1 MRERKR
7 FILAMLVILIIIV
20 CYPMIQQGIM
30 CNDELMLRLWSQQGM
45 TSFFKTT
52 IINENISNGRIL
64 GVIGNLKFISYISDN
79 KYIFRTIGVLVLLSA
94 LGLFGYI
101 IYRMSKKIVFSF
113 GITIIALIFI
123 PITFELSVP
132 NAYMIVCLQPLILL
146 ELSIISWIDY
156 LKKKKKRNVIMCCC
170 FFLWAMF
177 LYEFIITYIFLFP
190 CLVLIKKE
198 NMDRQSFVEAIK
210 KTVPIVITAIIYVIM
225 YIVQGKIFP
234 THYLGNVLEIP
245 SLEILLNVLKRL
257 FASALPGYFVLFSDK
272 YKFLFQ
278 YYNKGKFSIDNILN
292 PTILCFAIALLLI
305 LIMLFFKNQKTHVE
319 RQKNKFISIGIIIL
333 SFVYGFLPALPNALS
348 PLYQSA
354 VTNGEFIS
362 VPVSIYLYLANVFT
376 ISFALYEIG
385 KRFQNIYLRI
395 VLCGGILIGASAVQ
409 IENRVFSTEQSSN
422 FERIEDI
429 ENMLQMDYW
438 KQFGNITIDAPS
450 LYETKNTLAVEELHW
465 TKYAQIYGN
474 YLTVNSSSEQ
484 ECNMYI
490 EMQKDNSFYLYWDD
504 NNVLITK
511 YQLND
516 EVVSLKTVDS
526 QYKQFSDWK
535 EMGKDGKYFIYLLR

>member
-177 LYEFIITYIFLFP
+177 LY
-190 CLVLIKKE
+190 
-198 NMDRQSFVEAIK
+198 
-210 KTVPIVITAIIYVIM
+210 
-225 YIVQGKIFP
+225 
-234 THYLGNVLEIP
+234 
-245 SLEILLNVLKRL
+245 
-257 FASALPGYFVLFSDK
+257 
-272 YKFLFQ
+272 
-278 YYNKGKFSIDNILN
+278 
-292 PTILCFAIALLLI
+292 
-305 LIMLFFKNQKTHVE
+305 
-319 RQKNKFISIGIIIL
+319 
-333 SFVYGFLPALPNALS
+333 
-348 PLYQSA
+348 
-354 VTNGEFIS
+354 
-362 VPVSIYLYLANVFT
+362 
-376 ISFALYEIG
+376 
-385 KRFQNIYLRI
+385 
-395 VLCGGILIGASAVQ
+395 
-409 IENRVFSTEQSSN
+409 
-422 FERIEDI
+422 
-429 ENMLQMDYW
+429 
-438 KQFGNITIDAPS
+438 
-450 LYETKNTLAVEELHW
+450 
-465 TKYAQIYGN
+465 
-474 YLTVNSSSEQ
+474 
-484 ECNMYI
+484 
-490 EMQKDNSFYLYWDD
+490 
-504 NNVLITK
+504 
-511 YQLND
+511 
-516 EVVSLKTVDS
+516 
-526 QYKQFSDWK
+526 
-535 EMGKDGKYFIYLLR
+535 